1 VGCRFNSCAGYLL
14 FLCGFLKEV
23 LVESSDSVPDV
34 IVLPRQVERWHALI
48 DILYLTQVVWL
59 YVFSALYPFI
69 GLFYGIVLL
78 SGSISAKSK
87 RIGRI
92 CLILGIINLAL
103 SSLVA
108 IGVLVLSFTGLLAG
122 LSTD

>member
-1 VGCRFNSCAGYLL
+1 M
-14 FLCGFLKEV
+14 
-23 LVESSDSVPDV
+23 ESSDSVPDV